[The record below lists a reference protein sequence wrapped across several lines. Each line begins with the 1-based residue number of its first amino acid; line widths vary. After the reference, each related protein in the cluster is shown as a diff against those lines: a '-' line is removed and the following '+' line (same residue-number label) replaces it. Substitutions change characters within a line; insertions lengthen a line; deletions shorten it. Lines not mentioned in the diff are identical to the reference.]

1 MAFNPE
7 KSMFEKR
14 KEPAPAPAEVKQP
27 EAEKRPMKTDT
38 LPRVTA
44 TIGKSIC
51 IEGNITGAENL
62 IINGQVNGSVDLADH
77 DLTVG
82 EFGKVSADLVG
93 KLVRIDGEVT
103 GDIEGTE
110 VVIVSQS
117 GQVRGN
123 IVAPR
128 VTLEDGANFKGSID
142 MDPVRNGDASK
153 ANVAKP
159 QPKQSRPEVESSAKQ
174 PSVA

>member
-1 MAFNPE
+1 
-7 KSMFEKR
+7 MFEKR
-14 KEPAPAPAEVKQP
+14 KEPVQAPVQTSAETLPTEVD
-27 EAEKRPMKTDT
+27 KRPLKSDS

-44 TIGKSIC
+44 TIGKTIC
-51 IEGNITGAENL
+51 IDGNISGAENL
-62 IINGQVNGSVDLADH
+62 IINGQVKGSVNLADH

-103 GDIEGTE
+103 GDIVGTE

-142 MDPVRNGDASK
+142 MDPVRSDASK
-153 ANVAKP
+153 SSVAKP
-159 QPKQSRPEVESSAKQ
+159 QPKQSRPEAETAAKQ

>member
-1 MAFNPE
+1 
-7 KSMFEKR
+7 MFEKR
-14 KEPAPAPAEVKQP
+14 KEPVQASASTPQDTTQP
-27 EAEKRPMKTDT
+27 EADKRPFKTDS

-51 IEGNITGAENL
+51 IEGNVSGAENL
-62 IINGQVNGSVDLADH
+62 IINGQVNGSVNLADH
-77 DLTVG
+77 DLTIG

-93 KLVRIDGEVT
+93 KLVRIDGEVN

-142 MDPVRNGDASK
+142 MDPVRKGETNK
-153 ANVAKP
+153 PNTAKP
-159 QPKQSRPEVESSAKQ
+159 QAMQTRPETENSAKQ

>member
-1 MAFNPE
+1 
-7 KSMFEKR
+7 MFDKR
-14 KEPAPAPAEVKQP
+14 KEPAQAPAEPTPV
-27 EAEKRPMKTDT
+27 EVEKRPLKNES

-44 TIGKSIC
+44 TIGKTIC
-51 IEGNITGAENL
+51 IDGSISGSENL
-62 IINGQVNGSVDLADH
+62 IINGEVKGSVNLANH

-82 EFGKVSADLVG
+82 ESGKVSADLVG

-142 MDPVRNGDASK
+142 MDPVRSDAGQ
-153 ANVAKP
+153 AAAKP
-159 QPKQSRPEVESSAKQ
+159 QPKQARPEAQSSAEQ
-174 PSVA
+174 PSIA

>member
-1 MAFNPE
+1 
-7 KSMFEKR
+7 MFEKR
-14 KEPAPAPAEVKQP
+14 KEPVPAPAEAKQP
-27 EAEKRPMKTDT
+27 EPEKRPTKTDT

-82 EFGKVSADLVG
+82 EFGKVSANLVG

-142 MDPVRNGDASK
+142 MDPVRKSGASQS
-153 ANVAKP
+153 NTAKP
-159 QPKQSRPEVESSAKQ
+159 QPKQSRPEVENAAKQ